1 MTSAGREGEMFF
13 TAWSG
18 KPLCRHE
25 LELKPS
31 GLKTKPKTHQPG
43 ADGSEGSFRRR
54 EIAQHCELQQECQSG
69 QSLIDKESARLGM

>member
-1 MTSAGREGEMFF
+1 MTSAGREGEISF

-18 KPLCRHE
+18 KPLCRNK

-54 EIAQHCELQQECQSG
+54 EIDQHCERQSG
-69 QSLIDKESARLGM
+69 QSLIEKEERARLGI